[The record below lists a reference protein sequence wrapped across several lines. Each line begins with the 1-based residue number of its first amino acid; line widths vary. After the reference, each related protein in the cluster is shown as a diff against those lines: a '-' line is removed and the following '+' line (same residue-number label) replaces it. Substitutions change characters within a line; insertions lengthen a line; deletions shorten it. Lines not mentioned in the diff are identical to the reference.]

1 MNQKEPLKILI
12 SGGGTGGHITPA
24 INLAKQLLQNDV
36 RVLYIGNENSMEER
50 IAARE
55 NIEFSAIDVQKLYR
69 KITPAHLKFPYKLV
83 KSIYLSSRII
93 KKFSPDAFIGTGGF
107 VSGPVGFAAIM
118 HRIPVFLQ
126 EQNSFPGLTTRL
138 LAKFCQTIF
147 LGQKNASTFFPL
159 NRQIYSGNPIKSAK
173 DSDDINSEM
182 IGLRENSFKVLVIG
196 GSQGSV
202 LLNKTIEK
210 SLDRFIEAGIEII
223 WQAGEKNIE
232 SIRRRTQGRKGI
244 YLFGF
249 TEKMH
254 QLYKR
259 SDVAISRAGAL
270 SIAELEENRIPAL
283 FVPLAIAA
291 GNHQYYNA
299 REMKEKKVAE
309 LITEKELTPNLLFEK
324 IIMMKGKIDEYKEN
338 FTKTKHSNATEI
350 ICNHIIKFIDERRT
364 YAGK

>member
-1 MNQKEPLKILI
+1 
-12 SGGGTGGHITPA
+12 
-24 INLAKQLLQNDV
+24 
-36 RVLYIGNENSMEER
+36 
-50 IAARE
+50 
-55 NIEFSAIDVQKLYR
+55 
-69 KITPAHLKFPYKLV
+69 
-83 KSIYLSSRII
+83 
-93 KKFSPDAFIGTGGF
+93 
-107 VSGPVGFAAIM
+107 
-118 HRIPVFLQ
+118 
-126 EQNSFPGLTTRL
+126 
-138 LAKFCQTIF
+138 
-147 LGQKNASTFFPL
+147 
-159 NRQIYSGNPIKSAK
+159 
-173 DSDDINSEM
+173 M
-182 IGLRENSFKVLVIG
+182 IGLRKDSFKVLVIG

-232 SIRRRTQGRKGI
+232 SIRKRTQGKKGI

-254 QLYKR
+254 QLYRR
-259 SDVAISRAGAL
+259 SDIAISRAGAL

-299 REMKEKKVAE
+299 REMKEKKIAE

-324 IIMMKGKIDEYKEN
+324 IIMMKGKIDEYREN
-338 FTKTKHSNATEI
+338 FTKTKHSNATEV
-350 ICNHIIKFIDERRT
+350 ICKHILKIIDERRT